1 MMFNCASLIGKMW
14 QFFFPEPEVFLS
26 ISRCTQSLVFSRWIP
41 LPCIEVSAI
50 EQRSLSTSNQR
61 ILGGPFCL
69 QLLWAEFWATFPANA
84 PEKTIHCDAN
94 YGDVTMEKKN
104 KWMPL
109 SDRRWGFTLM
119 LSLLSLFFSKVTTSS
134 RMMWSK
140 VNYLLLVYVLVAV
153 LDSFLLWMVSYSI
166 WVFVG
171 LQTSFE
177 ASELFTT
184 CKASVS
190 SSSNIKTLKGLLDR
204 KPCDRPEF
212 GAPAEYGTCCQKW
225 HPEPFS
231 IHAHSLLVTSL

>member
-1 MMFNCASLIGKMW
+1 MLLFGSIYIQIYITESNCLPMMFNCASLIGKMW

-50 EQRSLSTSNQR
+50 EQRSISTSNQR

-104 KWMPL
+104 KWTPL

-134 RMMWSK
+134 RLMWSK

-171 LQTSFE
+171 L
-177 ASELFTT
+177 
-184 CKASVS
+184 
-190 SSSNIKTLKGLLDR
+190 
-204 KPCDRPEF
+204 
-212 GAPAEYGTCCQKW
+212 
-225 HPEPFS
+225 
-231 IHAHSLLVTSL
+231 

>member
-1 MMFNCASLIGKMW
+1 MLLFGSIYIQIYITESNCLPMMFNCASLIGKMW

-134 RMMWSK
+134 RLMWSK

-171 LQTSFE
+171 L
-177 ASELFTT
+177 
-184 CKASVS
+184 
-190 SSSNIKTLKGLLDR
+190 
-204 KPCDRPEF
+204 
-212 GAPAEYGTCCQKW
+212 
-225 HPEPFS
+225 
-231 IHAHSLLVTSL
+231 

>member
-1 MMFNCASLIGKMW
+1 MLLFGSIYIQIYITESNCLPMMFNCASLIGKMW

-50 EQRSLSTSNQR
+50 EQRSIITSNQR

-134 RMMWSK
+134 RLMWSK

-171 LQTSFE
+171 L
-177 ASELFTT
+177 
-184 CKASVS
+184 
-190 SSSNIKTLKGLLDR
+190 
-204 KPCDRPEF
+204 
-212 GAPAEYGTCCQKW
+212 
-225 HPEPFS
+225 
-231 IHAHSLLVTSL
+231 

>member
-1 MMFNCASLIGKMW
+1 MLLFGSIYIQIYITESNCLPMMFNCASLIGKMW
-14 QFFFPEPEVFLS
+14 QFFFPQPEVFLS

-50 EQRSLSTSNQR
+50 EQRSISTSNQR

-109 SDRRWGFTLM
+109 SDRCWGFTLM
-119 LSLLSLFFSKVTTSS
+119 LSLLSLFSSKVTTSS
-134 RMMWSK
+134 RLMWSK

-171 LQTSFE
+171 L
-177 ASELFTT
+177 
-184 CKASVS
+184 
-190 SSSNIKTLKGLLDR
+190 
-204 KPCDRPEF
+204 
-212 GAPAEYGTCCQKW
+212 
-225 HPEPFS
+225 
-231 IHAHSLLVTSL
+231 

>member
-1 MMFNCASLIGKMW
+1 MLLFGSIYIQIYVTESNCLPMMFNCASLIGKMW

-50 EQRSLSTSNQR
+50 EQRSISTSNQR

-94 YGDVTMEKKN
+94 YGDVTMKKKN

-140 VNYLLLVYVLVAV
+140 VNYLLLVYVLVAL

-171 LQTSFE
+171 L
-177 ASELFTT
+177 
-184 CKASVS
+184 
-190 SSSNIKTLKGLLDR
+190 
-204 KPCDRPEF
+204 
-212 GAPAEYGTCCQKW
+212 
-225 HPEPFS
+225 
-231 IHAHSLLVTSL
+231 

>member
-1 MMFNCASLIGKMW
+1 MLLFGSIYIQIYITESNCLPMMFNCASLIGKMW

-50 EQRSLSTSNQR
+50 EQRSISTSNQR

-153 LDSFLLWMVSYSI
+153 LDSFLLWIVSYSI

-171 LQTSFE
+171 L
-177 ASELFTT
+177 
-184 CKASVS
+184 
-190 SSSNIKTLKGLLDR
+190 
-204 KPCDRPEF
+204 
-212 GAPAEYGTCCQKW
+212 
-225 HPEPFS
+225 
-231 IHAHSLLVTSL
+231 

>member
-1 MMFNCASLIGKMW
+1 MLLFGSIYIQIYITESNCLPMMFNCASLIGKMW

-50 EQRSLSTSNQR
+50 EQRSISTSNQR

-134 RMMWSK
+134 RLMWSK

-153 LDSFLLWMVSYSI
+153 LDSFLLWMVSHSI

-171 LQTSFE
+171 L
-177 ASELFTT
+177 
-184 CKASVS
+184 
-190 SSSNIKTLKGLLDR
+190 
-204 KPCDRPEF
+204 
-212 GAPAEYGTCCQKW
+212 
-225 HPEPFS
+225 
-231 IHAHSLLVTSL
+231 

>member
-1 MMFNCASLIGKMW
+1 MLLFGSIYIQIYITESNCLPMMFNCASLIGKMW

-50 EQRSLSTSNQR
+50 EQRSISTSNQR

-140 VNYLLLVYVLVAV
+140 VNYLLLVYVLVTV

-171 LQTSFE
+171 L
-177 ASELFTT
+177 
-184 CKASVS
+184 
-190 SSSNIKTLKGLLDR
+190 
-204 KPCDRPEF
+204 
-212 GAPAEYGTCCQKW
+212 
-225 HPEPFS
+225 
-231 IHAHSLLVTSL
+231 

>member
-1 MMFNCASLIGKMW
+1 MLLFGSIYIQIYITESNCLPMMFNCTSLIGKMW

-171 LQTSFE
+171 L
-177 ASELFTT
+177 
-184 CKASVS
+184 
-190 SSSNIKTLKGLLDR
+190 
-204 KPCDRPEF
+204 
-212 GAPAEYGTCCQKW
+212 
-225 HPEPFS
+225 
-231 IHAHSLLVTSL
+231 

>member
-1 MMFNCASLIGKMW
+1 MLLFGSIYIQIYITESNCLPMMFNCASLIGKMW

-50 EQRSLSTSNQR
+50 EQRSISTSNQR

-84 PEKTIHCDAN
+84 PEKTIHCDAS

-134 RMMWSK
+134 RLMWSK

-171 LQTSFE
+171 L
-177 ASELFTT
+177 
-184 CKASVS
+184 
-190 SSSNIKTLKGLLDR
+190 
-204 KPCDRPEF
+204 
-212 GAPAEYGTCCQKW
+212 
-225 HPEPFS
+225 
-231 IHAHSLLVTSL
+231 

>member
-1 MMFNCASLIGKMW
+1 MLLFGSIYIQIYITESNCLPMMFNCASLIGKMW

-50 EQRSLSTSNQR
+50 EQRSISTSNQR

-94 YGDVTMEKKN
+94 YGDVKMEKKN

-134 RMMWSK
+134 RLMWSK

-153 LDSFLLWMVSYSI
+153 LDSFLLWMV
-166 WVFVG
+166 
-171 LQTSFE
+171 
-177 ASELFTT
+177 
-184 CKASVS
+184 
-190 SSSNIKTLKGLLDR
+190 
-204 KPCDRPEF
+204 
-212 GAPAEYGTCCQKW
+212 
-225 HPEPFS
+225 
-231 IHAHSLLVTSL
+231 

>member
-1 MMFNCASLIGKMW
+1 MLLFGSIYIQIYITESNCLPMMFNCASLIGKMW
-14 QFFFPEPEVFLS
+14 QFFFPEPAVFLS

-50 EQRSLSTSNQR
+50 EQRSISTSNQR

-134 RMMWSK
+134 RLMWSK

-171 LQTSFE
+171 L
-177 ASELFTT
+177 
-184 CKASVS
+184 
-190 SSSNIKTLKGLLDR
+190 
-204 KPCDRPEF
+204 
-212 GAPAEYGTCCQKW
+212 
-225 HPEPFS
+225 
-231 IHAHSLLVTSL
+231 

>member
-1 MMFNCASLIGKMW
+1 MLLFGSIYIQIYITESNCLPMMFNCASLIGKMW

-26 ISRCTQSLVFSRWIP
+26 ISRCTQSLAFSRWIP

-50 EQRSLSTSNQR
+50 EQRSISTSNQR

-134 RMMWSK
+134 CLMWSK

-171 LQTSFE
+171 L
-177 ASELFTT
+177 
-184 CKASVS
+184 
-190 SSSNIKTLKGLLDR
+190 
-204 KPCDRPEF
+204 
-212 GAPAEYGTCCQKW
+212 
-225 HPEPFS
+225 
-231 IHAHSLLVTSL
+231 

>member
-1 MMFNCASLIGKMW
+1 MLLFGSIYIQIYITESNCLPMMFNCASLIGKMW
-14 QFFFPEPEVFLS
+14 QFFFPQPEVFLS

-50 EQRSLSTSNQR
+50 EQRSISTSNQR

-119 LSLLSLFFSKVTTSS
+119 LSLLSLFSSKVTTSS
-134 RMMWSK
+134 RLMWSK

-171 LQTSFE
+171 L
-177 ASELFTT
+177 
-184 CKASVS
+184 
-190 SSSNIKTLKGLLDR
+190 
-204 KPCDRPEF
+204 
-212 GAPAEYGTCCQKW
+212 
-225 HPEPFS
+225 
-231 IHAHSLLVTSL
+231 

>member
-1 MMFNCASLIGKMW
+1 MLLFGSIYIQIYITESNCLPMMFNCASLIGKMW

-50 EQRSLSTSNQR
+50 EQRSISTSNQR

-171 LQTSFE
+171 L
-177 ASELFTT
+177 
-184 CKASVS
+184 
-190 SSSNIKTLKGLLDR
+190 
-204 KPCDRPEF
+204 
-212 GAPAEYGTCCQKW
+212 
-225 HPEPFS
+225 
-231 IHAHSLLVTSL
+231 

>member
-1 MMFNCASLIGKMW
+1 MLLFGSIYIQIYITESNCLLMMFNCASLIGKMW

-50 EQRSLSTSNQR
+50 EQRSISTSNQR

-119 LSLLSLFFSKVTTSS
+119 LSLLSLFSSKVTTSS
-134 RMMWSK
+134 RLMWSK

-171 LQTSFE
+171 L
-177 ASELFTT
+177 
-184 CKASVS
+184 
-190 SSSNIKTLKGLLDR
+190 
-204 KPCDRPEF
+204 
-212 GAPAEYGTCCQKW
+212 
-225 HPEPFS
+225 
-231 IHAHSLLVTSL
+231 

>member
-1 MMFNCASLIGKMW
+1 MLLFGSIYIQIYITESNCLPMMFNCASLIGKMW

-171 LQTSFE
+171 L
-177 ASELFTT
+177 
-184 CKASVS
+184 
-190 SSSNIKTLKGLLDR
+190 
-204 KPCDRPEF
+204 
-212 GAPAEYGTCCQKW
+212 
-225 HPEPFS
+225 
-231 IHAHSLLVTSL
+231 

>member
-1 MMFNCASLIGKMW
+1 MLLFGSIYIQIYITESNCLPMTFNCASLIGKMW

-50 EQRSLSTSNQR
+50 EQRSISTSNQR

-171 LQTSFE
+171 L
-177 ASELFTT
+177 
-184 CKASVS
+184 
-190 SSSNIKTLKGLLDR
+190 
-204 KPCDRPEF
+204 
-212 GAPAEYGTCCQKW
+212 
-225 HPEPFS
+225 
-231 IHAHSLLVTSL
+231 

>member
-1 MMFNCASLIGKMW
+1 MLLFGSIYIQIYITESNCLPMMFNCASLIGKMW

-50 EQRSLSTSNQR
+50 EQRSISTSNQR

-134 RMMWSK
+134 RLMWSK

-171 LQTSFE
+171 L
-177 ASELFTT
+177 
-184 CKASVS
+184 
-190 SSSNIKTLKGLLDR
+190 
-204 KPCDRPEF
+204 
-212 GAPAEYGTCCQKW
+212 
-225 HPEPFS
+225 
-231 IHAHSLLVTSL
+231 

>member
-1 MMFNCASLIGKMW
+1 MLLFGSIYIQIYITESNCLPMMFNCASLIGKMW

-50 EQRSLSTSNQR
+50 EQRSISTSNQR

-109 SDRRWGFTLM
+109 SDWRWGFTLM

-134 RMMWSK
+134 RLMWSK

-171 LQTSFE
+171 L
-177 ASELFTT
+177 
-184 CKASVS
+184 
-190 SSSNIKTLKGLLDR
+190 
-204 KPCDRPEF
+204 
-212 GAPAEYGTCCQKW
+212 
-225 HPEPFS
+225 
-231 IHAHSLLVTSL
+231 

>member
-1 MMFNCASLIGKMW
+1 MLLFGSIYIQINITESNCLPMMFNCASLIGKMW

-50 EQRSLSTSNQR
+50 EQRSISTSNQR

-140 VNYLLLVYVLVAV
+140 VNYLLLVYVLVTV

-171 LQTSFE
+171 L
-177 ASELFTT
+177 
-184 CKASVS
+184 
-190 SSSNIKTLKGLLDR
+190 
-204 KPCDRPEF
+204 
-212 GAPAEYGTCCQKW
+212 
-225 HPEPFS
+225 
-231 IHAHSLLVTSL
+231 

>member
-1 MMFNCASLIGKMW
+1 MLQILLSITIHGDTNGMLLFGSIYIQIYITESNCLPMMFNCASLIGKMW

-171 LQTSFE
+171 L
-177 ASELFTT
+177 
-184 CKASVS
+184 
-190 SSSNIKTLKGLLDR
+190 
-204 KPCDRPEF
+204 
-212 GAPAEYGTCCQKW
+212 
-225 HPEPFS
+225 
-231 IHAHSLLVTSL
+231 

>member
-1 MMFNCASLIGKMW
+1 MLLFGSIYIQIYITESNCLPMMFNCASLIGKMW

-104 KWMPL
+104 KWTPL

-171 LQTSFE
+171 L
-177 ASELFTT
+177 
-184 CKASVS
+184 
-190 SSSNIKTLKGLLDR
+190 
-204 KPCDRPEF
+204 
-212 GAPAEYGTCCQKW
+212 
-225 HPEPFS
+225 
-231 IHAHSLLVTSL
+231 

>member
-1 MMFNCASLIGKMW
+1 MLLFGSIYIQIYVTESNCLPMMFNCASLIGKMW

-50 EQRSLSTSNQR
+50 EQRSISTSNQR

-104 KWMPL
+104 KWTPL

-134 RMMWSK
+134 RLMWSK

-171 LQTSFE
+171 L
-177 ASELFTT
+177 
-184 CKASVS
+184 
-190 SSSNIKTLKGLLDR
+190 
-204 KPCDRPEF
+204 
-212 GAPAEYGTCCQKW
+212 
-225 HPEPFS
+225 
-231 IHAHSLLVTSL
+231 

>member
-1 MMFNCASLIGKMW
+1 MLLFGSIYIQIYVTESNCLPMMFNCASLIGKMW

-50 EQRSLSTSNQR
+50 EQRSISTSNQR

-134 RMMWSK
+134 RLMWSK

-171 LQTSFE
+171 L
-177 ASELFTT
+177 
-184 CKASVS
+184 
-190 SSSNIKTLKGLLDR
+190 
-204 KPCDRPEF
+204 
-212 GAPAEYGTCCQKW
+212 
-225 HPEPFS
+225 
-231 IHAHSLLVTSL
+231 

>member
-1 MMFNCASLIGKMW
+1 MLLFGSIYIQIYITESNCLPMMFNCASLIGKMW

-50 EQRSLSTSNQR
+50 EQRSISTTNQR

-171 LQTSFE
+171 L
-177 ASELFTT
+177 
-184 CKASVS
+184 
-190 SSSNIKTLKGLLDR
+190 
-204 KPCDRPEF
+204 
-212 GAPAEYGTCCQKW
+212 
-225 HPEPFS
+225 
-231 IHAHSLLVTSL
+231 

>member
-1 MMFNCASLIGKMW
+1 MLLFGSIYIQIYIKESNCLPMMFNCASLIGKMW

-50 EQRSLSTSNQR
+50 EQRSISTSNQR

-171 LQTSFE
+171 L
-177 ASELFTT
+177 
-184 CKASVS
+184 
-190 SSSNIKTLKGLLDR
+190 
-204 KPCDRPEF
+204 
-212 GAPAEYGTCCQKW
+212 
-225 HPEPFS
+225 
-231 IHAHSLLVTSL
+231 

>member
-1 MMFNCASLIGKMW
+1 MLLFGSIYIQIYITESNCLPMMFNCASLIGKMW

-50 EQRSLSTSNQR
+50 EQRSIITSNQR

-171 LQTSFE
+171 L
-177 ASELFTT
+177 
-184 CKASVS
+184 
-190 SSSNIKTLKGLLDR
+190 
-204 KPCDRPEF
+204 
-212 GAPAEYGTCCQKW
+212 
-225 HPEPFS
+225 
-231 IHAHSLLVTSL
+231 

>member
-1 MMFNCASLIGKMW
+1 MLLFGSIYIQIYITESNCLPMMFNCASLIGKMW

-69 QLLWAEFWATFPANA
+69 QLHWAEFWATFPANA

-171 LQTSFE
+171 L
-177 ASELFTT
+177 
-184 CKASVS
+184 
-190 SSSNIKTLKGLLDR
+190 
-204 KPCDRPEF
+204 
-212 GAPAEYGTCCQKW
+212 
-225 HPEPFS
+225 
-231 IHAHSLLVTSL
+231 

>member
-1 MMFNCASLIGKMW
+1 MLLFGSIYIQIYITESNCLPMMFNCASLIGKMW

-41 LPCIEVSAI
+41 LSCIEVSAI
-50 EQRSLSTSNQR
+50 EQRSISTSNQR

-171 LQTSFE
+171 L
-177 ASELFTT
+177 
-184 CKASVS
+184 
-190 SSSNIKTLKGLLDR
+190 
-204 KPCDRPEF
+204 
-212 GAPAEYGTCCQKW
+212 
-225 HPEPFS
+225 
-231 IHAHSLLVTSL
+231 

>member
-1 MMFNCASLIGKMW
+1 MLLFGSIYIQIYITESNCLPMMFNCASLIGKMW

-50 EQRSLSTSNQR
+50 EQRLISTSNQR

-134 RMMWSK
+134 RLMWSK

-171 LQTSFE
+171 L
-177 ASELFTT
+177 
-184 CKASVS
+184 
-190 SSSNIKTLKGLLDR
+190 
-204 KPCDRPEF
+204 
-212 GAPAEYGTCCQKW
+212 
-225 HPEPFS
+225 
-231 IHAHSLLVTSL
+231 

>member
-1 MMFNCASLIGKMW
+1 MLLFGSIYIQIYITESNCLPMMFNCASLIGKMW

-50 EQRSLSTSNQR
+50 EQRSISTSNQR

-104 KWMPL
+104 KWTPL

-171 LQTSFE
+171 L
-177 ASELFTT
+177 
-184 CKASVS
+184 
-190 SSSNIKTLKGLLDR
+190 
-204 KPCDRPEF
+204 
-212 GAPAEYGTCCQKW
+212 
-225 HPEPFS
+225 
-231 IHAHSLLVTSL
+231 